1 MKENVKFYQCPICGN
16 IIGLIEGNVEHITC
30 CGKPMEEMIANTTD
44 ASVEKHVPVYER
56 VEDELVVRVGE
67 VEHPMEKEHYIEWIS
82 LQTKNGN
89 QRVVLKPNDEPKAC
103 FKICDGDV
111 IEAVYAYCNLHSL
124 WIAK

>member
-1 MKENVKFYQCPICGN
+1 MKQRFFRCTHCGQIIALVKETGVPI
-16 IIGLIEGNVEHITC
+16 IC
-30 CGKPMEEMIANTTD
+30 CGEKMQELVPNTIE
-44 ASVEKHVPVYER
+44 ASNEKHIPVYTISGDT
-56 VEDELVVRVGE
+56 VSVTVGSTI
-67 VEHPMEKEHYIEWIS
+67 HPMEKEHYIEWIS

>member
-1 MKENVKFYQCPICGN
+1 MKQRFFRCTHCGQIIALVKETGVPI
-16 IIGLIEGNVEHITC
+16 IC
-30 CGKPMEEMIANTTD
+30 CGEKMQELVPNTIE
-44 ASVEKHVPVYER
+44 ASTEKHIPVYTISGNT
-56 VEDELVVRVGE
+56 VSVTVGSTI
-67 VEHPMEKEHYIEWIS
+67 HPMEKEHYIEWIS